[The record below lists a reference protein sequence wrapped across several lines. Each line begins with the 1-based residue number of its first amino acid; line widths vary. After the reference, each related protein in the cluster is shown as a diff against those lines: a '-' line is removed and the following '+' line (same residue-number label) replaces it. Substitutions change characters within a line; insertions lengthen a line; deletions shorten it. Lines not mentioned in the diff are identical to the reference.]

1 MSDSSS
7 MSVWRR
13 LLSPVGRRLWEW
25 RCRRNAAVAI
35 RQAKRLR
42 RLPAAGH
49 RPLRVAYVHPGFP
62 AAPSQA
68 PSGGGG
74 GVKYLW
80 LEERFPHGF
89 PECDAVYA
97 VSSARHERA
106 AAVFAEARRRG
117 IPIVWNQD
125 GAYFPHS
132 YGAADAER
140 GNRAMGELLHAADYV
155 LYQSEFARS
164 SSHRFLGARNGP
176 GEILYNAVDTAFYR
190 PMEERRGSGTVLLA
204 AGSHDDAYRLPLVMD
219 TFQLARRRVSDLR
232 LLIAGRIGAE
242 PLAEVRQRI
251 ERERWRD
258 VVEIAGP
265 YAPATTPQL
274 FNRAHVFLHAKY
286 SDVCPSVVL
295 EAMACGLP
303 VAFSATGGTPELV
316 GDAGVGVATEQDWDR
331 PRPPSAEALADA
343 VVRVAAAQDEFS
355 RRARQRAVEHF
366 DIQPWLA
373 RHEAVFR
380 EWAERR
386 SP

>member
-1 MSDSSS
+1 MSDSPSIS
-7 MSVWRR
+7 ALRR
-13 LLSPVGRRLWEW
+13 LLSPLGRRLWAW
-25 RCRRNAAVAI
+25 RCRRNAAAAV

-42 RLPAAGH
+42 RLPAAEN

-125 GAYFPHS
+125 GTYFPHS
-132 YGAADAER
+132 YGAAAAER
-140 GNRAMGELLHAADYV
+140 GNRVMGKLLHAADYV

-164 SSHRFLGARNGP
+164 SSHRFLGSRSGP

-190 PMEERRGSGTVLLA
+190 PMEELRGPGTVLLA

-219 TFQLARRRVSDLR
+219 TFRLVRNRRSDFR
-232 LLIAGRIGAE
+232 LIVAGRIGAE
-242 PLAEVRQRI
+242 PLAELRRRI
-251 ERERWRD
+251 ERENWQD

-265 YAPATTPQL
+265 YSPETTPKL

-303 VAFSATGGTPELV
+303 VVFSATGGTPELV
-316 GDAGVGVATEQDWDR
+316 GDAGIGIATEQDWEQ
-331 PRPPSAEALADA
+331 PRPPSAEALAAA
-343 VVRVAAAQDEFS
+343 VVRVAEGQEEFS
-355 RRARQRAVEHF
+355 RRARRRVVEHF

-386 SP
+386 TP

>member
-1 MSDSSS
+1 MNPSSTS
-7 MSVWRR
+7 LLRR
-13 LLSPVGRRLWEW
+13 IFSPAGRLIWDI
-25 RCRRNAAVAI
+25 RCRWQAAAVV

-42 RLPAAGH
+42 HLPASPGGAF
-49 RPLRVAYVHPGFP
+49 RVVYVHHGFP
-62 AAPSQA
+62 AAPCRS
-68 PSGGGG
+68 PIGGGG
-74 GVKYLW
+74 AVKYLW
-80 LEERFPHGF
+80 LEKWFPHGF

-97 VSSARHERA
+97 VSSARHEKA
-106 AAVFAEARRRG
+106 SAIFAEARHRG
-117 IPIVWNQD
+117 IPIIWNQD

-132 YGAADAER
+132 YGAEAAEK
-140 GNRAMGELLHAADYV
+140 GNRAMAPLLHAADYV

-164 SSHRFLGARNGP
+164 SSHHFLGKRTGP
-176 GEILYNAVDTAFYR
+176 GEILYNAIDTSFCR
-190 PMEERRGSGTVLLA
+190 PMEELRGKGTVLLA

-219 TFQLARRRVSDLR
+219 TFQQGRRRISDLR
-232 LLIAGRIGAE
+232 LIIAGRIGAA
-242 PLAEVRQRI
+242 PLVELRQRI
-251 ERERWRD
+251 DWEGLRD

-265 YAPATTPQL
+265 YSPDVTPKL

-303 VAFSATGGTPELV
+303 IAFSATGGTSELV
-316 GDAGVGVATEQDWDR
+316 GDAGIGVATEQDWER

-343 VVRVAAAQDEFS
+343 VVRLAEAREEFS
-355 RRARQRAVEHF
+355 RRARQRAVGKF

-386 SP
+386 TP